1 MSVVDYEEMARR
13 ALGKGAKS
21 NGRDET
27 PITFPLTPFADIK
40 LNTDERN
47 YLVKELFTST
57 GIVVVWGPP
66 KSGKSFWVMD
76 VALFI
81 ALGWEYRGRKV
92 QQASAVYIGLEG
104 RNGIP
109 ARVEAFKIKHEVSE
123 APFYLIT
130 HPLNLIVDA
139 DALIASIKAQMGAS
153 KPGIVVIDTLNRS
166 LVGSESKDEDMS
178 AYIAAAGKIE
188 EQFGCLVIIV
198 HHCGIDATR
207 PRGHTSLTGAVEVQ
221 IAIKK
226 SSDGIVAATVERAKD
241 IEEGAEIFSRLEKI
255 TVGTD
260 PDGDDITSL
269 VVVPT
274 EGSALANKKLS
285 GTHQRALDA
294 LCDAL
299 LDYGIVPPTNNHVPH
314 QTRTISVVRW
324 REVFEKKTVVS
335 SDKADTKR
343 KAFVRAVE
351 RLQDLKIIGVWDD
364 QVWVAGHA
372 GQART

>member
-1 MSVVDYEEMARR
+1 MGIPR
-13 ALGKGAKS
+13 A
-21 NGRDET
+21 
-27 PITFPLTPFADIK
+27 
-40 LNTDERN
+40 
-47 YLVKELFTST
+47 
-57 GIVVVWGPP
+57 
-66 KSGKSFWVMD
+66 
-76 VALFI
+76 
-81 ALGWEYRGRKV
+81 KV

-109 ARVEAFKIKHEVSE
+109 ARVEAFKMKHGVSE

-130 HPLNLIVDA
+130 HPVNLIVDA
-139 DALIASIKAQMGAS
+139 DALIASIKAQMGDL
-153 KPGIVVIDTLNRS
+153 KPGVVVIDTLNRS

-269 VVVPT
+269 VV
-274 EGSALANKKLS
+274 GANRRLALSEQKAKWS
-285 GTHQRALDA
+285 PPARPRCPMRRASRLRNCA
-294 LCDAL
+294 ASKQSR
-299 LDYGIVPPTNNHVPH
+299 PR

-324 REVFEKKTVVS
+324 REVLRKKRSFPATKGGHEEKS
-335 SDKADTKR
+335 FCRGCGKA
-343 KAFVRAVE
+343 ARA
-351 RLQDLKIIGVWDD
+351 
-364 QVWVAGHA
+364 
-372 GQART
+372 